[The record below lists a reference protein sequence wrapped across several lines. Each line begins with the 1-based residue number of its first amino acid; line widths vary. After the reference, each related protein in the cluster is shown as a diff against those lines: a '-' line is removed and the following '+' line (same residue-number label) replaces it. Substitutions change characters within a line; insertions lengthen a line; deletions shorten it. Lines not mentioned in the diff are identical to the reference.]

1 MLQITETGIPKMPVN
16 RIICKNL
23 KLEEGINGTQQS
35 QATRLQQTTAEKASR
50 ACFLRL
56 IHKQKDV

>member
-35 QATRLQQTTAEKASR
+35 QATRLQQTTAEKHPEHVS
-50 ACFLRL
+50 F
-56 IHKQKDV
+56 D